1 MSHLSISPSPPA
13 PPAFPSPPAHLLLPN
28 PLMTKP
34 SPPTSEQAPEQLPES
49 VSLWR
54 PLANRNFRLLT
65 IGESVSNLGD
75 QFYFVA
81 LPWLTLQLTGSP
93 LDLGVVLMVVA
104 IPRAILMILGGA
116 LSDRFSP
123 RIVMLT
129 SNLLRAGLTAIL
141 ATLTA
146 LQATQLWH
154 LYLLAFSFGVIE
166 GFFSPAAEAIVPTL
180 VSEEQLVASNVLGQS
195 TNQLILLIGP
205 ALAGGVIV
213 ATGVGTAFV
222 IDAVSFV
229 ISTVALWL
237 IQQRPVTPVAYGVES
252 GPELSATP
260 PIASDD
266 VPALSLMAGISEG
279 LRYSW
284 RNRSL
289 RTVFLALA
297 ALNFL
302 FIGPLQVGIATLA
315 NERFP
320 AGALALGVMTSAWG
334 AGGLLGTLLPQWL
347 PRLPRLGVLMLVL
360 ASLQGAGMVLLG
372 ILLTLPLASLTIAI
386 LGGCSS
392 FFVLVGTTWIQKTTP
407 PEILGRVMGI
417 GLLSS
422 IGVAPFSYALAGI
435 LASVNPLVLF
445 AGTGMAMLAVNIM
458 LAVNPVVR
466 TLE

>member
-1 MSHLSISPSPPA
+1 
-13 PPAFPSPPAHLLLPN
+13 
-28 PLMTKP
+28 MTTP
-34 SPPTSEQAPEQLPES
+34 SPPTPEQVPEQLQEP

-54 PLANRNFRLLT
+54 PLANRNFRLLA

-75 QFYFVA
+75 QFYFIA

-93 LDLGVVLMVVA
+93 LDLGAVLMAVA

-123 RIVMLT
+123 RVVMLL

-141 ATLTA
+141 ATLVA

-180 VSEEQLVASNVLGQS
+180 VPEEQLVASNILGQS

-222 IDAVSFV
+222 IDAISFV
-229 ISTVALWL
+229 ISTVALLL
-237 IQQRPVTPVAYGVES
+237 IQQRPVAYGVES
-252 GPELSATP
+252 GSELSAIP
-260 PIASDD
+260 PISSDD
-266 VPALSLMAGISEG
+266 VPSSPSLLTGISEG

-284 RNRSL
+284 RHRSL
-289 RTVFLALA
+289 RTVLLALA
-297 ALNFL
+297 ALNLL

-315 NERFP
+315 NQRFP
-320 AGALALGVMTSAWG
+320 AGALALGIMTSAWG

-347 PRLPRLGVLMLVL
+347 PQLPRLGMLMLML
-360 ASLQGAGMVLLG
+360 ASIQGVGMVLLS
-372 ILLTLPLASLTIAI
+372 ILSTLPLASLTIAV

-392 FFVLVGTTWIQKTTP
+392 FFLLVGTTWMQKTTP

-445 AGTGMAMLAVNIM
+445 AGTGMAMLAVNMM
-458 LAVNPVVR
+458 LAVNPVIR

>member
-1 MSHLSISPSPPA
+1 
-13 PPAFPSPPAHLLLPN
+13 
-28 PLMTKP
+28 MTPP
-34 SPPTSEQAPEQLPES
+34 SPPTPEQIPEQLPEP
-49 VSLWR
+49 VSLWQ
-54 PLANRNFRLLT
+54 PLANRNFRLLA

-75 QFYFVA
+75 QFYFIA

-93 LDLGVVLMVVA
+93 LDLGAVLMAVA

-123 RIVMLT
+123 RVVMLL

-141 ATLTA
+141 ATLVT

-180 VSEEQLVASNVLGQS
+180 APEEQLVASNILGQS

-229 ISTVALWL
+229 ISTVALLL
-237 IQQRPVTPVAYGVES
+237 IQQRPFAYGVES
-252 GPELSATP
+252 RAELSATP
-260 PIASDD
+260 PIASDG
-266 VPALSLMAGISEG
+266 VPSAPSLLAGISEG

-284 RNRSL
+284 RHRSL
-289 RTVFLALA
+289 RTVLLALA
-297 ALNFL
+297 ALNLL

-320 AGALALGVMTSAWG
+320 AGALALGIMTSAWG
-334 AGGLLGTLLPQWL
+334 AGGSWVHSCPN
-347 PRLPRLGVLMLVL
+347 
-360 ASLQGAGMVLLG
+360 
-372 ILLTLPLASLTIAI
+372 
-386 LGGCSS
+386 GCPDCRDW
-392 FFVLVGTTWIQKTTP
+392 GC
-407 PEILGRVMGI
+407 
-417 GLLSS
+417 
-422 IGVAPFSYALAGI
+422 
-435 LASVNPLVLF
+435 
-445 AGTGMAMLAVNIM
+445 
-458 LAVNPVVR
+458 
-466 TLE
+466 

>member
-1 MSHLSISPSPPA
+1 
-13 PPAFPSPPAHLLLPN
+13 
-28 PLMTKP
+28 
-34 SPPTSEQAPEQLPES
+34 
-49 VSLWR
+49 
-54 PLANRNFRLLT
+54 
-65 IGESVSNLGD
+65 
-75 QFYFVA
+75 
-81 LPWLTLQLTGSP
+81 
-93 LDLGVVLMVVA
+93 
-104 IPRAILMILGGA
+104 
-116 LSDRFSP
+116 
-123 RIVMLT
+123 MLT

-146 LQATQLWH
+146 LQAAQLWH

-195 TNQLILLIGP
+195 ANQLILLIGP

-237 IQQRPVTPVAYGVES
+237 IQQRPVTPVTYGVES
-252 GPELSATP
+252 GAELSATS

-334 AGGLLGTLLPQWL
+334 AGGLLGALLPQCQWL
-347 PRLPRLGVLMLVL
+347 PQLPRLGVLMLVL
-360 ASLQGAGMVLLG
+360 ASFQGAGMVLLG
-372 ILLTLPLASLTIAI
+372 FLLTLPLASLTIAI

-435 LASVNPLVLF
+435 LANINPVILF
-445 AGTGMAMLAVNIM
+445 GGTGMAMLAVNMM
-458 LAVNPVVR
+458 LAVNPIIR